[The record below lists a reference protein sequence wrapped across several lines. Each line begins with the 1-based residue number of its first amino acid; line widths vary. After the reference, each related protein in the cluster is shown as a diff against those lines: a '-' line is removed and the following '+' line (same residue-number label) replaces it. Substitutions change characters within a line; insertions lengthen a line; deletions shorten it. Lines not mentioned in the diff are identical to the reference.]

1 MVELNEIAREVSM
14 EDLWNIWFS
23 ELHRKSA
30 GLTVKIKD
38 ILFSG
43 KSDFQRIEVFDTEVF
58 GRVLVLYGSIMI
70 SERDEFIYHEMI
82 THVPLNVHPMP
93 ERVLIVG
100 GGDGGTVR
108 EVLKHKEVRK
118 VTVVEID
125 RMVVEV
131 CKKFFPEISAGFD
144 DPKVEVIYNDGARFM
159 AETRELFDVIIVDSS
174 DPVGPAE
181 VLFQKQFYENA
192 YRRLKDDGIMVAQ
205 TESPFYDREAIS
217 KIYRSFKQV
226 FPIVRMYIA
235 SIPTYPSGL
244 WSFGF
249 CSKRFHPIEHFK
261 ESRVE
266 IGGLRYYNPEIHKAS
281 FSLPNFVKEL
291 VE

>member
-1 MVELNEIAREVSM
+1 M

-58 GRVLVLYGSIMI
+58 GKVLVLYGSIMI

-82 THVPLNVHPMP
+82 THVPLNVHPAP
-93 ERVLIVG
+93 ESVLVVG

-108 EVLKHKEVRK
+108 EVLKHKDVKK
-118 VTVVEID
+118 VKVVEID

-131 CKKFFPEISAGFD
+131 CKRFFPEISGGFD
-144 DPKVEVIYNDGARFM
+144 DPKVEIVYNDGARFM
-159 AETRELFDVIIVDSS
+159 AETGERFDVVIIDSS

-181 VLFQKQFYENA
+181 VLFQRQFYENV
-192 YRRLKDDGIMVAQ
+192 YRKLKEDGIMVAQ

-217 KIYRSFKQV
+217 KIYRSFKQI
-226 FPIVRMYIA
+226 FPIVSMYIA

-249 CSKRFHPIEHFK
+249 CSKRFHPIHDFRGTK
-261 ESRVE
+261 VDCAS
-266 IGGLRYYNPEIHKAS
+266 LRYYNPDVHVAS
-281 FSLPNFVKEL
+281 FKLPNFIKEL